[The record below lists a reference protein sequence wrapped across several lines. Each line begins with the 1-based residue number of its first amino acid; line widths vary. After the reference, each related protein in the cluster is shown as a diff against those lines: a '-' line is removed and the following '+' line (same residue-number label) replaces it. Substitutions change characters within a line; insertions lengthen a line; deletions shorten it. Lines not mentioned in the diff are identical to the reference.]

1 MQEGEMWTAMPL
13 AVFCECEVR
22 LGTTSKNLVEGH
34 VKEFF
39 SKWDVWRKVSL
50 LSNLFFFDW
59 KEQNLG
65 GTGVQVCGETDLKR
79 LDVRGATCRKVKSKN
94 SNQIVSF
101 FHVLFRYRIDK
112 WKKRWNQAKMRVDFM
127 KAMKAM

>member
-1 MQEGEMWTAMPL
+1 MRCLEKG
-13 AVFCECEVR
+13 F
-22 LGTTSKNLVEGH
+22 SLV
-34 VKEFF
+34 K
-39 SKWDVWRKVSL
+39 S
-50 LSNLFFFDW
+50 LFFFDW

-112 WKKRWNQAKMRVDFM
+112 
-127 KAMKAM
+127 